1 MNQRGRCAIGTI
13 ASGIG
18 ALTKAKLAKE
28 MGIEAADSKFEEL
41 QDSIDLKRDAIK
53 RNDVEAEFKYGIDIA
68 NKNLAIAREN
78 TTIKN
83 QQQKDN
89 KTLETSRAAAEA
101 QINLKAV
108 ELEVEFAK
116 LNSLDD
122 YRQIMGDVGRLQA
135 LAKSGSSTKDLL
147 TLQKNT
153 LKGLSDY
160 LSNADLNEQE
170 QGKIKNQFNTLL
182 NLMFGQATNIDLKK
196 LASQIKEVP
205 DD

>member
-1 MNQRGRCAIGTI
+1 MQ
-13 ASGIG
+13 
-18 ALTKAKLAKE
+18 
-28 MGIEAADSKFEEL
+28 
-41 QDSIDLKRDAIK
+41 
-53 RNDVEAEFKYGIDIA
+53 
-68 NKNLAIAREN
+68 
-78 TTIKN
+78 
-83 QQQKDN
+83 
-89 KTLETSRAAAEA
+89 
-101 QINLKAV
+101 
-108 ELEVEFAK
+108 VEFAK

-122 YRQIMGDVGRLQA
+122 YRQIVGEASKLQA